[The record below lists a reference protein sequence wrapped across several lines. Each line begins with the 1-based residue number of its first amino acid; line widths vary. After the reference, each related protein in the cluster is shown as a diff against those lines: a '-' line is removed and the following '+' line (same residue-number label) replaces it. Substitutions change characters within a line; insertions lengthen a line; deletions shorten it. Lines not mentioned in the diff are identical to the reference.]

1 MEVSLDEKIAY
12 VNGYSSVNEF
22 NLKTNKF
29 LPNPYNENKE
39 PLLWEAWEVGF
50 NDAFDD
56 TLELERGDWLWLK

>member
-12 VNGYSSVNEF
+12 VNGYSAVNEL

-29 LPNPYNENKE
+29 LPNPYNEFKE

-50 NDAFDD
+50 NDAFEDVME
-56 TLELERGDWLWLK
+56 TENETEE